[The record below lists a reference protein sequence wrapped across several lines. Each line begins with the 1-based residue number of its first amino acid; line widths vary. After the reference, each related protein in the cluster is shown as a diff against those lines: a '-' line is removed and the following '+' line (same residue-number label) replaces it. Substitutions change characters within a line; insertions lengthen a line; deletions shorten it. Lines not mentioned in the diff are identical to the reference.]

1 MPELE
6 AIECFQEAFIELLT
20 STQSLEQKMDQLRR
34 DSRFEIYR
42 DQVSRWEPRMIETA
56 SRLVAKWARSLPD
69 VQDKAEGL

>member
-1 MPELE
+1 MQERE
-6 AIECFQEAFIELLT
+6 AIACFQDAFIELLT

-56 SRLVAKWARSLPD
+56 SRLVRKWARSIPD
-69 VQDKAEGL
+69 VQEKAEGL